1 MHAFIAINYC
11 PIAKTI
17 NEKETSPLLTL
28 ARKRLR
34 KLYVLVSGSFKTLTG
49 IEGRKKGAS
58 EGVKVSVLPTLGKC
72 HFLSKKEAL
81 KEKGVTSH
89 TAGKVT
95 ISSTKPFLF
104 A

>member
-1 MHAFIAINYC
+1 MFPFPFFSLMHAFITINYC

-58 EGVKVSVLPTLGKC
+58 EGVKVNVLPTLGKC
-72 HFLSKKEAL
+72 HFQSKKEAL
-81 KEKGVTSH
+81 
-89 TAGKVT
+89 
-95 ISSTKPFLF
+95 
-104 A
+104 